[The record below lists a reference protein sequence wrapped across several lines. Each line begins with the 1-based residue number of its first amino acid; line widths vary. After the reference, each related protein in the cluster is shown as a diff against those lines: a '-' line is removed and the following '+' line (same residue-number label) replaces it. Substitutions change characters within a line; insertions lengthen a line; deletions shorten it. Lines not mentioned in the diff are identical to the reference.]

1 MLAIA
6 FVLIV
11 EARDSCERVVSDLAD
26 EGPPS
31 GWPSLIALES

>member
-11 EARDSCERVVSDLAD
+11 EARDWIERPASDFVD
-26 EGPPS
+26 
-31 GWPSLIALES
+31 